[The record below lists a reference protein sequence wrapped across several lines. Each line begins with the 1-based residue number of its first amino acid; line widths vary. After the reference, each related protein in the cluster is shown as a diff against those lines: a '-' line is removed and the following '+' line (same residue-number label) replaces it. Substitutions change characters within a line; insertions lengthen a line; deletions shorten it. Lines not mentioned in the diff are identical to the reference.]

1 MKFFSYV
8 TMHWPMI
15 TCIIRPLGSWL
26 LKILAELLILESVKY
41 RNTLE
46 LNRM

>member
-15 TCIIRPLGSWL
+15 TCIIRPLGGWL
-26 LKILAELLILESVKY
+26 LKILAELLILESMKY
-41 RNTLE
+41 RYTLE
-46 LNRM
+46 LSRM